1 MNYHKISMFGAA
13 LSMLAVGFSDTA
25 LGQTI
30 TTNPPLASGMSFQV
44 QSGGAQGQQNL
55 SINTPN
61 PTTVFVAV
69 PAGQTWLKVNNAPGG
84 SNIPYNTPASLP
96 VEVNTT
102 GLSNGQLVSAD
113 ITIVIAN
120 VPASQVSFQVSMTVG
135 TPSLLTANPANITFS
150 AVQGNSFGSPNSVP
164 VTVSSSGQALS
175 YNATPSTTSGG
186 NWLLLTNTSSIPTN
200 SNSAGFSVSVN
211 AQNLA
216 AGTYQGVITL
226 QSTTTG
232 DSTTIPVTLSVTTGS
247 LLNVTPS
254 TLNNF
259 VFQAGSLQGSFQPQT
274 QNLMV
279 STSGGALNYQV
290 TVTQPSGTL
299 LTQNWLVVS
308 PTGGLAT
315 ATPETISL
323 SLSYQGVAGLQVGTY
338 TLDVNIA
345 PTAGGGSTKTTPVTL
360 VVSNNGLLTVDNS
373 NLTFTLP
380 FGSTTTSTQQVHV
393 TSSNSTSVPYNAQSS
408 QSWLFVSP
416 GTGNTASNSVLAIT
430 VNDTGLAASSTPYTG
445 TITLSPQNGDQY
457 TVVINVQLTVS
468 SATSTIYAA
477 PDQLVFSYEQS
488 QSVPGQ
494 QVVQLT
500 GAANVSFSVTTSQ
513 MTGSNCP
520 TTTWL
525 TTQASAS
532 VTPAT
537 ITVGVLTT
545 GMTSGFCNGTVIVT
559 YNNGSSSN
567 STVNIGVTVDIAPS
581 TPLLTVTP
589 DSGFGVVTAT
599 VNTSSVLSSRIFIGS
614 THASSLGYTAFAS
627 TPNSPVT
634 WLSLGNSQGGGQ
646 EYLQVFIVPSG
657 LQVGVYTGSIT
668 INANNSATLPSGA
681 VTIPVVLIVSSST
694 TVAVSP
700 VKLTFTEAQ
709 GSTTALPSQTITLTA
724 TGGSTGFS
732 VSVQSV
738 TGGSWLQVSPTS
750 GTATGTITAT
760 VPANTLSQGTYTSNI
775 LVRFTNSA
783 TPTVTIPVS
792 LTVGATQTVTV
803 SPTPL
808 TFSYQLGSAAPAN
821 QTLSVTS
828 VGGSVA
834 VTISASSTPAWLA
847 VSPASGSTPVSAT
860 VSIVPSVL
868 TTAQTYNGSITVTPA
883 GQSPITVPVTLTVTG
898 VPPPQ
903 PSSISNSA
911 SGAFGA
917 ISPGELIT
925 IKGVNLG
932 PTTATSFTVAAGNT
946 VSSTLAGVQVLFD
959 TIPGTPLYVSPT
971 QINVIVPYEISGR
984 ASTNVVVSYSGQ
996 LSTGILQSVANQ
1008 APGIFTDNS
1017 TGVGQASVLNLNGS
1031 LNGPASG
1038 VTVGTQTIPTT
1049 PTTAGS
1055 VIAVFMTGGVR
1066 PTRQA

>member
-1 MNYHKISMFGAA
+1 MN
-13 LSMLAVGFSDTA
+13 
-25 LGQTI
+25 
-30 TTNPPLASGMSFQV
+30 
-44 QSGGAQGQQNL
+44 
-55 SINTPN
+55 
-61 PTTVFVAV
+61 
-69 PAGQTWLKVNNAPGG
+69 
-84 SNIPYNTPASLP
+84 
-96 VEVNTT
+96 
-102 GLSNGQLVSAD
+102 
-113 ITIVIAN
+113 
-120 VPASQVSFQVSMTVG
+120 
-135 TPSLLTANPANITFS
+135 
-150 AVQGNSFGSPNSVP
+150 
-164 VTVSSSGQALS
+164 
-175 YNATPSTTSGG
+175 YNATPSTTTGG
-186 NWLLLTNTSSIPTN
+186 NWLLLTNTNGIPTN

-279 STSGGALNYQV
+279 STSGGSLNYQV

-315 ATPETISL
+315 ATPQAISL
-323 SLSYQGVAGLQVGTY
+323 SLSYQGVASLPVGTY
-338 TLDVNIA
+338 VLDVNIA
-345 PTAGGGSTKTTPVTL
+345 PTAGGGSTITIPVTL
-360 VVSNNGLLTVDNS
+360 VVSNNGLLTVNNS

-380 FGSTTTSTQQVHV
+380 FGSTTTSTQQIQV

-408 QSWLFVSP
+408 QSWLSVSP
-416 GTGNTASNSVLAIT
+416 GTGNTAANSVLAIT
-430 VNDTGLAASSTPYTG
+430 VNDAGLAASTTPYTG
-445 TITLSPQNGDQY
+445 TITLTPQNGDQY
-457 TVVINVQLTVS
+457 TVVINVTLTVT

-477 PDQLVFSYEQS
+477 PAQLVFSYEQS
-488 QSVPGQ
+488 QNVPGQ

-500 GAANVSFSVTTSQ
+500 GTANVSFSVTTSQ
-513 MTGSNCP
+513 MTGTNCP

-525 TTQASAS
+525 TTQESGS

-537 ITVGVLTT
+537 LTVGVLTT
-545 GMTSGFCNGTVIVT
+545 GMTAGTCTGTVTVT

-567 STVNIGVTVDIAPS
+567 TTLNIGVTVDIAAT
-581 TPLLTVTP
+581 TPLMTLTP

-614 THASSLGYTAFAS
+614 TDGSSLGYTAFAS

-634 WLSLGNSQGGGQ
+634 WLSLGNSQGTGQ
-646 EYLQVFIVPSG
+646 EYLQAFIVPSG
-657 LQVGVYTGSIT
+657 LGVGVYTGSIT
-668 INANNSATLPSGA
+668 INANNSANLPNG
-681 VTIPVVLIVSSST
+681 VTIPVVLIVSSNT

-700 VKLTFTEAQ
+700 VKLTFTETQ

-724 TGGSTGFS
+724 TGGNTGFS
-732 VSVQSV
+732 ASVQPV
-738 TGGSWLQVSPTS
+738 TGGNWLSVSPTS
-750 GTATGTITAT
+750 GTASGTITAS

-775 LVRFTNSA
+775 LVSFTNSA

-792 LTVGATQTVTV
+792 LTVTAAQTVTV

-808 TFSYQLGSAAPAN
+808 TFTYQLGSAAPAN

-828 VGGSVA
+828 VGGSAA
-834 VTISASSTPAWLA
+834 VTITSSSTPAWLA
-847 VSPASGSTPVSAT
+847 VTPSTGSTPVSAT
-860 VSIVPSVL
+860 VSVVTSVL
-868 TTAQTYNGSITVTPA
+868 TTAQTYNGTITITPT

-898 VPPPQ
+898 VPVPQ
-903 PSSISNSA
+903 PTSISNSA
-911 SGAFGA
+911 SGAFGV

-925 IKGVNLG
+925 IKGANLG
-932 PTTATSFTVAAGNT
+932 PTTATSFSVAAGNT
-946 VSSTLAGVQVLFD
+946 VSNTLAGVQVLFD

-971 QINVIVPYEISGR
+971 QINVIVPYEIAGR

-996 LSTGILQSVANQ
+996 LSTGILADSCEPGAWHLYRQLHGSWAGVCPQSERIVKWSCFRSSRWDPDHPDYSHYGRFGHRGLYDRGRSDQ
-1008 APGIFTDNS
+1008 PG
-1017 TGVGQASVLNLNGS
+1017 GHNG
-1031 LNGPASG
+1031 NPYAD
-1038 VTVGTQTIPTT
+1038 
-1049 PTTAGS
+1049 
-1055 VIAVFMTGGVR
+1055 GGGDSFI
-1066 PTRQA
+1066 